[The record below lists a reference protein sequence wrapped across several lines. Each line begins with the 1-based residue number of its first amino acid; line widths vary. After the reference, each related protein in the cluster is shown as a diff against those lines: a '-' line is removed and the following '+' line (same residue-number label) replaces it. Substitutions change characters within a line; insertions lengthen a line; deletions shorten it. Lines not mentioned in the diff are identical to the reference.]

1 MIRLRQ
7 QEWFSMDIQNYYV
20 EQGQGE
26 TLILLH
32 GNGEDG
38 SYFVHQMKYFSRK
51 YRVIAVDTRGH
62 GKTPREEA
70 PFTIE
75 QFADDL
81 YVFMCE
87 HEIEKAHILGFSDG
101 GNIAMVFAMK
111 YPERVE
117 RLILNGAN
125 LNGRGV
131 KPSVQIPIIWGY
143 RSCKKFAKKSPD
155 AKKNAKMLGLMVNE
169 PHLREE
175 DLEKIKAKTL
185 VIVGTKDLIK
195 KSHTEAIYANIEDSE
210 LVFIEGDHWCA
221 NKKYWRFNMAV
232 EKFLDE

>member
-1 MIRLRQ
+1 
-7 QEWFSMDIQNYYV
+7 MDIHNYYI

-26 TLILLH
+26 VLILLH

-38 SYFVHQMKYFSRK
+38 SYFVHQVKYFSRK

-62 GKTPREEA
+62 GKTPRGDA

-81 YVFMCE
+81 YAFMEE
-87 HEIEKAHILGFSDG
+87 HHIKKAHILGFSDG

-111 YPERVE
+111 YPEKVE

-131 KPSVQIPIIWGY
+131 KASVQIPIIWGY
-143 RSCKKFAKKSPD
+143 RSAKKFAKKSPD
-155 AKKNAKMLGLMVNE
+155 AKKNAEILGLMVNE

-175 DLEKIKAKTL
+175 DLEKIQAKTL
-185 VIVGTKDLIK
+185 VIAGTKDLIK
-195 KSHTEAIYANIEDSE
+195 KSHTESIYANIQDSE

-221 NKKYWRFNMAV
+221 NKKYWRFNMEV
-232 EKFLDE
+232 EKFLNQKEEWE

>member
-1 MIRLRQ
+1 
-7 QEWFSMDIQNYYV
+7 MDIQNYYV

>member
-1 MIRLRQ
+1 
-7 QEWFSMDIQNYYV
+7 MDIQNYYV

-62 GKTPREEA
+62 GKTPRGEA

-155 AKKNAKMLGLMVNE
+155 AKKNAEMLWLMVNE

-185 VIVGTKDLIK
+185 VIAGTKDLIK

>member
-62 GKTPREEA
+62 GKTPRGEA

-101 GNIAMVFAMK
+101 GNIAMVFVMK

>member
-1 MIRLRQ
+1 
-7 QEWFSMDIQNYYV
+7 MDIHNYYI

-26 TLILLH
+26 PLFLLH
-32 GNGEDG
+32 GNGEDS

-62 GKTPREEA
+62 GKTPRGEA

-81 YVFMCE
+81 YAFMGE
-87 HEIEKAHILGFSDG
+87 HNIEKAHILGFSDG

-111 YPERVE
+111 YPEKVA

-131 KPSVQIPIIWGY
+131 KASVQIPIVWGY
-143 RSCKKFAKKSPD
+143 RSAKKFAKKSPE
-155 AKKNAKMLGLMVNE
+155 AKKNAELLGLMVNE
-169 PHLREE
+169 PHLQEE

-185 VIVGTKDLIK
+185 VIAGTQDLIK
-195 KSHTEAIYANIEDSE
+195 KSHTESIYANIQDSE

-232 EKFLDE
+232 EKFLNEEEKCE